1 MVNYPISDM
10 LIRIKNAQAVGNEN
24 VSVPF
29 SNMKSRIAQI
39 LCEGGFVAAVERRKK
54 KGKKAELEYL
64 SLTLKYGEENRP
76 AISGFK
82 IISKPSRHMYTGAK
96 EIKPVRSGYGVG
108 IISTSKGI
116 MNSKEAKKQN
126 LGGEMLFEVW

>member
-10 LIRIKNAQAVGNEN
+10 LIRIKNAQAVGNEQ
-24 VSVPF
+24 VFVPF
-29 SNMKSRIAQI
+29 SNMKLKISQI
-39 LCEGGFVAAVERRKK
+39 LKDSGFVADVERKKK
-54 KGKKAELEYL
+54 KGKKAELEYIAI
-64 SLTLKYGEENRP
+64 TLKYDEENRP
-76 AISGFK
+76 SISGFK

-96 EIKPVRSGYGVG
+96 EIKSVRSGYGVG
-108 IISTSKGI
+108 MISTSKGI